1 MSRRLA
7 YMQQLGIDIYVP
19 RVVLP
24 RARASGL
31 SLRPAVAPQA
41 TAAALSPTAAP
52 ASNTSDQSLPAARHR
67 PRVELPGVQPTKTPK
82 HRPAEHAPRV
92 STTAAAVRFQLL
104 HVAFADSV
112 LFISDLKTSPLQP
125 GLEASVMQFLRELM
139 FALGHGS
146 AQASAPAYFQWPL
159 VNKQGV
165 DNGAERAQEVLA
177 GFVQRQLQES
187 RPQHLVLLGEQA
199 SRYIQPQGDRLG
211 NSGVKVWRSVP
222 LGKLFADP
230 QSKAGLWRTLQ
241 PLIAND

>member
-1 MSRRLA
+1 MLRRLA
-7 YMQQLGIDIYVP
+7 YMEQLGIDIYVP

-31 SLRPAVAPQA
+31 SLRPAVAPPASA
-41 TAAALSPTAAP
+41 TASSRAAA
-52 ASNTSDQSLPAARHR
+52 ASNTLAPPQPAARHR
-67 PRVELPGVQPTKTPK
+67 PRVELPEPPKTPM
-82 HRPAEHAPRV
+82 HRPTQPAARV

-177 GFVQRQLQES
+177 GFVQRQLRES
-187 RPQHLVLLGEQA
+187 RPRHLVLLGEQA
-199 SRYIQPQGDRLG
+199 SRYIQPRGDRLG
-211 NSGVKVWRSVP
+211 DSAVKVWRSVP

-241 PLIAND
+241 PLIGNG